1 MSMAKA
7 ILVLDEGTT
16 STRAILYSAAGT
28 VLGIAQEELQQHY
41 PAPGWVEHDATEI
54 WERTLRCAHKMV
66 ELAGGADR
74 IAAIGITNQRE
85 TAVAWDRETG
95 QPVCRAIVWQDRRT
109 EAHCRA
115 LRDEGHEAAV
125 SQSTGLLL
133 DPYFSATKYR
143 WILDNVPEARALGS
157 RLALGTV
164 ESWLVWNLTGGLHVS
179 DVTNASRTA
188 LFPLAGTTWDAGLCD
203 LFGVP
208 MAALPE
214 VVPNAGVIGHCR
226 ADWLGGAI
234 PICGLAG
241 DQQAATIG
249 QGCTDVGSS
258 KATLGTGAFIL
269 ANMGTAQPRSANR
282 LLGTVLYQLGEERIF
297 ALEGSVFAAGSIIKW
312 LRDSLGILSSSDES
326 AELARSVADNGG
338 VTFLPALAG
347 LGAPYWLPEAKAAI
361 SGLTFAST
369 RAHIVRGALEAIS
382 HIFVDLAQA
391 FAADGAAWQVLRI
404 DGGMSANDW
413 LAQDLADMLG
423 LRCDRPDD
431 IETTARGAAML
442 AAVGSG
448 LYPSLRAAMAMLP
461 AARTF
466 QPQMEPAARQERLVL
481 WHAELAKLTR

>member
-1 MSMAKA
+1 MSMATA

-28 VLGIAQEELQQHY
+28 VLGMAQEELQQHY
-41 PAPGWVEHDATEI
+41 PAPGWVEHDAAEI
-54 WERTLRCAHKMV
+54 WEWTLRCAQKMV

-115 LRDEGHEAAV
+115 LREEGHEAAV

-226 ADWLGGAI
+226 VDWLGGAI

-249 QGCTDVGSS
+249 QGCIDVGSS

-282 LLGTVLYQLGEERIF
+282 LLGTVLYQMGCL
-297 ALEGSVFAAGSIIKW
+297 LY
-312 LRDSLGILSSSDES
+312 
-326 AELARSVADNGG
+326 
-338 VTFLPALAG
+338 TF
-347 LGAPYWLPEAKAAI
+347 
-361 SGLTFAST
+361 
-369 RAHIVRGALEAIS
+369 
-382 HIFVDLAQA
+382 
-391 FAADGAAWQVLRI
+391 
-404 DGGMSANDW
+404 
-413 LAQDLADMLG
+413 
-423 LRCDRPDD
+423 
-431 IETTARGAAML
+431 
-442 AAVGSG
+442 
-448 LYPSLRAAMAMLP
+448 
-461 AARTF
+461 
-466 QPQMEPAARQERLVL
+466 
-481 WHAELAKLTR
+481 